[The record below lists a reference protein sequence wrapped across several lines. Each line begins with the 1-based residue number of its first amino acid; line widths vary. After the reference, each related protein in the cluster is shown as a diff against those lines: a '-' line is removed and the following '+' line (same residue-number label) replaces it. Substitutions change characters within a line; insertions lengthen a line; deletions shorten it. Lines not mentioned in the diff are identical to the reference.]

1 MLRRLLDCT
10 QEIAAACLA
19 PVENVA
25 EFLDHAEHKIFQVA
39 EAKVRPGFS
48 PLSALVD
55 NEIATLEAIW
65 GRKDGSL
72 TGVTSGFTDLDNY
85 TAGFQASDLIIL
97 AARPSMGKTALAL
110 NIAFNAAY
118 GRRRAG
124 QSIPPVP
131 VAFFSLEMSKEQL
144 VRRLLS
150 GEGRVDAS
158 QIRRAAFL
166 TGEEWTKLQEAA
178 GILLDCPI
186 YIDDTPAAT
195 VLDIRAKSRR
205 LKADGK
211 LGLIVIDYLQLMQGR
226 AELSSREQQISEISR
241 SLKGLA
247 KELAVPVIA
256 LSQLSREPEK
266 RERKRP
272 QLSDLRESG
281 AIEQDADVVMFIYR
295 DEVYRKDSPDNQ
307 GIAEVIVGKQRNGPI
322 GTVKLHFEAKFTR
335 FDDLDKR
342 RRRRVLLRKQ
352 GWPGVKTLN
361 HPLMKPPEPHAFQA
375 GQEGAPSV
383 FLYAPGLFRC
393 AARSADFHFN
403 LPGLGLFHFGH
414 HQPQHPVLHG
424 RLDLALIDE
433 AAQVEVPLVVAGEV
447 FLIHHG
453 FPRPQRR
460 ADFAVNGEMVLL
472 EIQGH
477 FITGNPGHIGHQD
490 QGFGSLE
497 YIHRGHK
504 DPAGPDPFSLGR
516 GLFFDLGLQ
525 FLFSHQWTSF
535 SRPSLRFCGV

>member
-1 MLRRLLDCT
+1 MDRIADLIAPEDFYREAHGRIYQAMLDLYGRGEPVDLVTVSALLKERGKLEGVGGPVFGRTQRTGGICHQRRILCHPGAGQIGVAPSPGLHPGDRLLLPGPGGERRRVPGPGRT
-10 QEIAAACLA
+10 QDLPGGRIQGA
-19 PVENVA
+19 PGL
-25 EFLDHAEHKIFQVA
+25 F
-39 EAKVRPGFS
+39 P
-48 PLSALVD
+48 PSALVD
-55 NEIATLEAIW
+55 TEIATLEAIW

-85 TAGFQASDLIIL
+85 TAGFQPSDLIIL

-118 GRRRAG
+118 GRRGGAG
-124 QSIPPVP
+124 HAIPPVP

-150 GEGRVDAS
+150 SEGRVDAS

-166 TGEEWTKLQEAA
+166 TGNEWTKLQEAA

-211 LGLIVIDYLQLMQGR
+211 LGLIVLDYLQLMQGR

-247 KELAVPVIA
+247 KELGVPVIA

-295 DEVYRKDSPDNQ
+295 DEVYRKDNAENQ
-307 GIAEVIVGKQRNGPI
+307 GIAEVIIGKQRNGPI
-322 GTVKLHFEAKFTR
+322 GTVKMHFEAKYTR
-335 FDDLDKR
+335 FDDLER
-342 RRRRVLLRKQ
+342 
-352 GWPGVKTLN
+352 GEA
-361 HPLMKPPEPHAFQA
+361 PEA
-375 GQEGAPSV
+375 
-383 FLYAPGLFRC
+383 Y
-393 AARSADFHFN
+393 
-403 LPGLGLFHFGH
+403 
-414 HQPQHPVLHG
+414 
-424 RLDLALIDE
+424 
-433 AAQVEVPLVVAGEV
+433 
-447 FLIHHG
+447 
-453 FPRPQRR
+453 
-460 ADFAVNGEMVLL
+460 
-472 EIQGH
+472 
-477 FITGNPGHIGHQD
+477 
-490 QGFGSLE
+490 
-497 YIHRGHK
+497 
-504 DPAGPDPFSLGR
+504 
-516 GLFFDLGLQ
+516 
-525 FLFSHQWTSF
+525 
-535 SRPSLRFCGV
+535 

>member
-1 MLRRLLDCT
+1 MPKVSRRFAAAEAVAPAGYTPPANPEAEQSVLGAILVRPEVMDRIADVIVPEDFYREAHGRIYQAMLDLYGRGEPVDLVTVSALLKERGKLEGVGGPVFLAGLSEQVGFATNAEYYANLVHDKSVLRRLLDCT
-10 QEIAAACLA
+10 QEIAASCLA

-25 EFLDHAEHKIFQVA
+25 DFLDHAEHKIFQVA
-39 EAKVRPGFS
+39 ESKVRPGFS

-55 NEIATLEAIW
+55 TEIATLEAIW

-85 TAGFQASDLIIL
+85 TAGFQNSDLIIL

-118 GRRRAG
+118 GRRRGAG
-124 QSIPPVP
+124 QSTAPVP

-150 GEGRVDAS
+150 SEGRVDAS

-166 TGEEWTKLQEAA
+166 TGPEWTKLQEAA

-211 LGLIVIDYLQLMQGR
+211 LGLIIIDYLQLMQGR
-226 AELSSREQQISEISR
+226 AELCSREQQISEISR

-247 KELAVPVIA
+247 KELQVPVIA

-295 DEVYRKDSPDNQ
+295 DEVYRKDNAENK
-307 GIAEVIVGKQRNGPI
+307 GIAEVIIGKQRNGPI
-322 GTVKLHFEAKFTR
+322 GTVKMHFEAKFTR
-335 FDDLDKR
+335 FDDLERD
-342 RRRRVLLRKQ
+342 
-352 GWPGVKTLN
+352 
-361 HPLMKPPEPHAFQA
+361 E
-375 GQEGAPSV
+375 
-383 FLYAPGLFRC
+383 APG
-393 AARSADFHFN
+393 
-403 LPGLGLFHFGH
+403 G
-414 HQPQHPVLHG
+414 
-424 RLDLALIDE
+424 
-433 AAQVEVPLVVAGEV
+433 
-447 FLIHHG
+447 
-453 FPRPQRR
+453 
-460 ADFAVNGEMVLL
+460 
-472 EIQGH
+472 
-477 FITGNPGHIGHQD
+477 
-490 QGFGSLE
+490 
-497 YIHRGHK
+497 Y
-504 DPAGPDPFSLGR
+504 
-516 GLFFDLGLQ
+516 
-525 FLFSHQWTSF
+525 
-535 SRPSLRFCGV
+535 